1 MISTALNLGATS
13 PIDIEIEGG
22 TTADLLAA
30 ARKISNLVRPIP
42 GTADVRIRQRD
53 DASYLVLDVDR
64 MKAAQ
69 LGLAA
74 QDVILQ
80 VVVALNSSVS
90 VSRNFW
96 IDSSSGNQYFV
107 GVQFPENLDRTLDDV
122 LGMPVAVSTPTRT
135 RVNLGSL
142 VTPRRT
148 NGEVEINHSNLK
160 RVANVLINTEGR
172 DLASVAGEVKK
183 ALTDFQ
189 LPEGMRLS
197 MNGEYNRMNEN
208 FRLLSIGLLLAL
220 VLVYLLQVVLFRSWL
235 SPAVIMCS
243 VPLGFVGVA
252 WMLWLTGTRLNVQSM
267 LGTVFLVGIAVN
279 NGVLLVE
286 FANRRRRESGLGAL
300 EAIREAASTR
310 FRPILMT
317 FLATSLAMAPMALG
331 LERGAEASTPLAR
344 AIIGGLVSSTLL
356 TLFLVPVLYTAL
368 VRKTPRVDELTEREI
383 AA

>member
-1 MISTALNLGATS
+1 
-13 PIDIEIEGG
+13 
-22 TTADLLAA
+22 
-30 ARKISNLVRPIP
+30 
-42 GTADVRIRQRD
+42 
-53 DASYLVLDVDR
+53 
-64 MKAAQ
+64 
-69 LGLAA
+69 
-74 QDVILQ
+74 
-80 VVVALNSSVS
+80 
-90 VSRNFW
+90 
-96 IDSSSGNQYFV
+96 
-107 GVQFPENLDRTLDDV
+107 
-122 LGMPVAVSTPTRT
+122 
-135 RVNLGSL
+135 
-142 VTPRRT
+142 
-148 NGEVEINHSNLK
+148 
-160 RVANVLINTEGR
+160 
-172 DLASVAGEVKK
+172 VAGEVKK

-368 VRKTPRVDELTEREI
+368 VRKTPRIDERTEREI